1 MRTSDTF
8 RQYIWLVNT
17 IQRSRKITLK
27 RIQRLWIED
36 DLNDRKPL
44 SRTTFYRL
52 KLAIEDM
59 FGICIECDSTDNHQY
74 FIDNPESLTDNS
86 TQSWMFRTLSINN
99 VLLDGLAIKDQL
111 LLENIPAGFEYL
123 PIIINAIKRNKVLVM
138 DYKKFSNSVAYSTII
153 QPYCLKVFHQR
164 WYLLGKSERKDYK
177 MAIYALDRMTGLTE
191 TDYDFIMDSDFDA
204 ELYFKKFFGV
214 FINEDTP
221 IRRIVLRA
229 YPPMTNYLRTL
240 PLHHSQKEIVT
251 TKEYSDF
258 EYYMVPTFDL
268 QQAILKEG
276 SELEVLEPQLF
287 RDEIRKELAKTIKRY
302 NNLPAKPRKNKKD
315 I

>member
-27 RIQRLWIED
+27 RIQQLWIED

-59 FGICIECDSTDNHQY
+59 FGIRIECDPNDNHQY
-74 FIDNPESLTDNS
+74 FINNPETLTNNS

-111 LLENIPAGFEYL
+111 LLENIPAGFEFL
-123 PIIINAIKRNKVLVM
+123 PIIINAIKHKKALVM
-138 DYKKFSNSVAYSTII
+138 DYKKFSNSVAYTTII
-153 QPYCLKVFHQR
+153 QPYCLKMFHQR

-177 MAIYALDRMTGLTE
+177 TAIYALDRMIGLTE
-191 TDYDFIMDSDFDA
+191 TDSDFIMDPDFDA
-204 ELYFKKFFGV
+204 ECYFKKFFGV
-214 FINEDTP
+214 FINEDIPTK
-221 IRRIVLRA
+221 RIVLRA
-229 YPPMTNYLRTL
+229 YPPMTDYLRTL
-240 PLHHSQKEIVT
+240 PLHHSQKEIAT
-251 TKEYSDF
+251 TGDYSDF
-258 EYYMVPTFDL
+258 EYQVAPTFDFR
-268 QQAILKEG
+268 QAILKEG
-276 SELEVLEPQLF
+276 SELEVIEPQSF
-287 RDEIRKELAKTIKRY
+287 RDEIKEELIKTINRY
-302 NNLPAKPRKNKKD
+302 K
-315 I
+315 

>member
-59 FGICIECDSTDNHQY
+59 FGIRIECDPSDCHQY
-74 FIDNPESLTDNS
+74 FIGNPETLTNNS

-99 VLLDGLAIKDQL
+99 VLMDGLAIKDQL

-123 PIIINAIKRNKVLVM
+123 PIIIDAIKHKKTLKM
-138 DYKKFSNSVAYSTII
+138 DYKKFSNSDAYTTTI
-153 QPYCLKVFHQR
+153 QPFCLKMFHQR

-191 TDYDFIMDSDFDA
+191 TNTVFTMDPDFDA
-204 ELYFKKFFGV
+204 EAFFKRFFGV
-214 FINEDTP
+214 FINEDIPTK
-221 IRRIVLRA
+221 RIVLRA

-240 PLHHSQKEIVT
+240 PLHHSQKEIT
-251 TKEYSDF
+251 TTNEYSDF
-258 EYYMVPTFDL
+258 EYFLVPSFDFR
-268 QQAILKEG
+268 QAILKEG
-276 SELEVLEPQLF
+276 SELEVLEPQSF
-287 RDEIRKELAKTIKRY
+287 RNEIKEELTKTINRY
-302 NNLPAKPRKNKKD
+302 Q
-315 I
+315 

>member
-27 RIQRLWIED
+27 RIQQLWIED

-59 FGICIECDSTDNHQY
+59 FGIRIDCDPNDNHQY
-74 FIDNPESLTDNS
+74 FINNPEALTNNS

-111 LLENIPAGFEYL
+111 SLENIPAGFEFL
-123 PIIINAIKRNKVLVM
+123 PIIINAIKHKKALVT
-138 DYKKFSNSVAYSTII
+138 DYKKFTNSVAYTTII
-153 QPYCLKVFHQR
+153 QPYCLKMFHQR

-177 MAIYALDRMTGLTE
+177 MAIYALDRMTALAE
-191 TDYDFIMDSDFDA
+191 TDNEFIMDPDFNA

-214 FINEDTP
+214 FINDDIP
-221 IRRIVLRA
+221 AKHIVLRA
-229 YPPMTNYLRTL
+229 YPPMTDYLRTL
-240 PLHHSQKEIVT
+240 PLHPSQKEIAI

-258 EYYMVPTFDL
+258 EFFIAPTFDFR
-268 QQAILKEG
+268 QAILKEG
-276 SELEVLEPQLF
+276 SELEVLEPQSF
-287 RDEIRKELAKTIKRY
+287 RNEIKKELTKTLNRY
-302 NNLPAKPRKNKKD
+302 K
-315 I
+315 